1 MKKNIFIG
9 CGTALV
15 TPFTEDGVDFDI
27 LKKLI
32 DFQIQQGTDALI
44 ILGTTGESSTMTL
57 EEKKQVAKFAIDNVH
72 RQIPVIVGAGGNNT
86 KDVIEFSKYVESIGA
101 DGLLLVTP
109 YYNKTTQNGLI
120 MHYTEIA
127 KNTSLPIIL
136 YNVPSRT
143 GINILPETYAKLSKI
158 NNIVAV
164 KEASGDISQVAKIAQ
179 LCGDNLNIYSGNDD
193 QVIPILSLGGLGVIS
208 VLSNIYP
215 KFVHNMV
222 INYLNGKHNAALAAQ
237 LNSLEL
243 INTLFSEVNP
253 IPVKEA
259 LNILGFNF
267 GNPRLPLVE
276 MSETA
281 KVKLKQAIEK
291 FAKIAN

>member
-15 TPFTEDGVDFDI
+15 TPFTKDGVDFVT

-32 DFQIQQGTDALI
+32 DFQIQQGADALI

-57 EEKKQVAKFAIDNVH
+57 EEKKHVAKFAIDNVH
-72 RQIPVIVGAGGNNT
+72 KQIPVIVGAGGNNT
-86 KDVIEFSKYVESIGA
+86 KAVIEFSKYAESIGA

-143 GINILPETYAKLSKI
+143 GLNIEPKTCLKLSKI
-158 NNIVAV
+158 PNIVAI
-164 KEASGDISQVAKIAQ
+164 KEASGNISQIAKIAS
-179 LCGDNLNIYSGNDD
+179 LCGDNLHIYSGNDD
-193 QVIPILSLGGLGVIS
+193 QTLPILSLGGIGVIS
-208 VLSNIYP
+208 VLSNIAP

-222 INYLNGKHNAALAAQ
+222 FDYLSGNYTLAKDSQ
-237 LNSLEL
+237 IKSISL
-243 INTLFSEVNP
+243 IDSLFCETNP
-253 IPVKEA
+253 IPVKSA
-259 LNILGFNF
+259 LSMMGYDSMRV
-267 GNPRLPLVE
+267 RLPLVTMSLEKQKILETE
-276 MSETA
+276 M
-281 KVKLKQAIEK
+281 KK
-291 FAKIAN
+291 FNLI

>member
-1 MKKNIFIG
+1 MIFKG
-9 CGTALV
+9 SAVALV
-15 TPFTEDGVDFDI
+15 TPFDENGNVNFDKI
-27 LKKLI
+27 KELV
-32 DFQIQQGTDALI
+32 DFQIENGTDAI
-44 ILGTTGESSTMTL
+44 VACGTTGEASTMND
-57 EEKKQVAKFAIDNVH
+57 EEHLAAIKAIIDAADKRV
-72 RQIPVIVGAGGNNT
+72 PVIAGTGGNDT
-86 KDVIEFSKYVESIGA
+86 AHSIYLSQEAEKLGA
-101 DGLLLVTP
+101 DALLIITP
-109 YYNKTTQNGLI
+109 YYNKANKSGLRK
-120 MHYTEIA
+120 HFVSIA
-127 KNTSLPIIL
+127 NSVKLPIIL

-222 INYLNGKHNAALAAQ
+222 INYLNGKHNAALSAQ